1 MHAAKGGLISEWFF
15 PFFSNLKKECQIT
28 PLSTITVKKM
38 LRRVIWHLFFWKFD
52 IKWKKIWDWA
62 TFRMLIVQQDPQ
74 FCLSHLLLMVLDV
87 TESDKCN
94 HQSWPLR
101 FGHARCGY
109 FKDRKSCRTTASFDG
124 LYWQKNSWH
133 GIILSVLLIRGIDL
147 TWLSSFHHCTV
158 HQCVTG

>member
-1 MHAAKGGLISEWFF
+1 MHAAKEGLISEPFF
-15 PFFSNLKKECQIT
+15 PLFLKSEKNDKSLSLYTWEENAQESDLAPFVLEIWYKVIYFFLY
-28 PLSTITVKKM
+28 
-38 LRRVIWHLFFWKFD
+38 
-52 IKWKKIWDWA
+52 WA
-62 TFRMLIVQQDPQ
+62 TFRMFRVQQDPQ

-109 FKDRKSCRTTASFDG
+109 FKDRKSSRTTASFHG
-124 LYWQKNSWH
+124 LYWHKNSWH

-158 HQCVTG
+158 HQYVTG